1 MAHQNEDPKNFL
13 IVLVGV
19 GCFVTLV
26 GVMFG
31 LGSYYDRLRDDEQQ
45 SKVLGKP
52 NADLV
57 TLRAEEARKMT
68 TYAVLDKSKGRYR
81 IPVDRAIDLLSKK
94 GRDAFPVLQPD
105 PANAW
110 VNGAPP
116 AAASS
121 AAAPPEPPKDDK
133 DKKDKDKKDKDK
145 KDKKDKK

>member
-1 MAHQNEDPKNFL
+1 MAHQKEDPKNLL
-13 IVLVGV
+13 IIAVGL

-31 LGSYYDRLRDDEQQ
+31 LASYYDNLRDHEQQ
-45 SKVLGKP
+45 TKVLGKP

-57 TLRAEEARKMT
+57 ALRAEEQRKMT
-68 TYAVLDKSKGRYR
+68 TYAVLDKGKGRYR

-94 GRDAFPVLQPD
+94 GRDAFPTLQPD

-116 AAASS
+116 AASS
-121 AAAPPEPPKDDK
+121 AALPPEPPKDE
-133 DKKDKDKKDKDK
+133 DKDK